1 MEVPDQSGDDPKNGL
16 VEVIEVIEIVE
27 RESHAKRH
35 GTH

>member
-1 MEVPDQSGDDPKNGL
+1 MEVPDQSDNDPKNGL

-27 RESHAKRH
+27 REEHTKRH